1 MQLEYVGVS
10 GAHDVSYDLE
20 ILPLISAQL
29 AMHNFMVFETT
40 KTNSGINTTESIYLL
55 EEIRERPGKL
65 RVTYFTQ
72 VNSEDDA
79 RNKIKR
85 FTSLKTML
93 AQSDRAI
100 KVVGNLAEIQVKAK
114 AIAAD
119 GDISVVSEDED
130 ESQEDND
137 IASVHGDIEPTEADS
152 NIEVAKN
159 IVTARGPVA
168 EGDQVS
174 APAQNAEPMIEEE
187 TPGCNEPI
195 EEDLTTPEAI
205 LYIDEVNNW
214 EDRFTRANYNEEQ
227 RNLVKQCL
235 VKKEDW
241 LRFCSEGP
249 WEVTE
254 TNKKENYEISQCTS
268 EINKLPCMKSC
279 GILPFP
285 IMQVF
290 ACLHDSRYRPK
301 YDENIEAAGVLS
313 KVAANTYFIYQ
324 KTKSMM
330 MVSSRDLV
338 LAHHVSHV

>member
-100 KVVGNLAEIQVKAK
+100 KVVGNLSEIQVKAK

-214 EDRFTRANYNEEQ
+214 EDRFTRANYNEE
-227 RNLVKQCL
+227 
-235 VKKEDW
+235 
-241 LRFCSEGP
+241 
-249 WEVTE
+249 
-254 TNKKENYEISQCTS
+254 
-268 EINKLPCMKSC
+268 
-279 GILPFP
+279 
-285 IMQVF
+285 
-290 ACLHDSRYRPK
+290 
-301 YDENIEAAGVLS
+301 
-313 KVAANTYFIYQ
+313 
-324 KTKSMM
+324 
-330 MVSSRDLV
+330 
-338 LAHHVSHV
+338 